1 MSFLL
6 RKQEKKAIADL
17 KVRGDVYNISTK
29 ILQGAQSL
37 LLING
42 TAVNLATQHGAM
54 RSRWVN
60 SRDKSRAAIWEL
72 FK

>member
-6 RKQEKKAIADL
+6 RKQEKKAIVDL
-17 KVRGDVYNISTK
+17 KVRGDVYNIPTK

-42 TAVNLATQHGAM
+42 TAVNLATRHARRHALTMGKLQ
-54 RSRWVN
+54 R
-60 SRDKSRAAIWEL
+60 
-72 FK
+72 